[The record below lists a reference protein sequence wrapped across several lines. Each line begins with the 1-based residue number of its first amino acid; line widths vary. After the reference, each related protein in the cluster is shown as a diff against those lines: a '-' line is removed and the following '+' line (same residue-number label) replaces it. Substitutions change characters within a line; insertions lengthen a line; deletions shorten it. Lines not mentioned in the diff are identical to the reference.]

1 MIGKIIQPELE
12 AFIANRNFA
21 GLQSVFKE
29 MLVPD
34 IAEVIRDIL
43 PNDRAVLF
51 RLLPKQTA
59 METFAYLDVPTQRA
73 LLRDL
78 AQNEVITLLNDMPP
92 DDRTALL
99 EELPGTIARDLI
111 GQLSPDERRVAQGL
125 LGYPEE
131 SIGRLMTPDYLAVGP
146 TMTVGAVID
155 NLRLHGRDSETFDV
169 IYVVDP
175 RGILQDDL
183 RLREVLLAAPGATVG
198 SLLDG
203 KVASLNVN
211 DDREAAIQMFHHYDR
226 VALPVIDDDGILI
239 GIVTIDDALA
249 VAEAETT
256 EDIHKFGGLEA
267 IDTPYQSTPVLT
279 LVWKRAGWLVILFIG
294 EMLTATAMGYFE
306 NEIARAV
313 VLALFVPLIISS
325 GGNSGSQAATLIIR
339 AMALQEITL
348 SDWWRVMRRELLSG
362 VVLGAILG
370 GIGFMRIALWS
381 AFSPIYG
388 EHWFL
393 VACTVSFSLI
403 GVVTWGTLSGSM
415 LSFILKS
422 FGADPAA
429 SSAPF
434 VATLVDVTGLVIYFT
449 VASIVLAGTL
459 L

>member
-12 AFIANRNFA
+12 ALIATRDFA
-21 GLQSVFKE
+21 GLQAVFKE

-34 IAEVIRDIL
+34 IAEVLEDIQ

-59 METFAYLDVPTQRA
+59 METFEYLDVPTQRT
-73 LLRDL
+73 LLRNL
-78 AQNEVITLLNDMPP
+78 AQNEVIALLNEMHP

-99 EELPGTIARDLI
+99 EELPGTVTRELI
-111 GQLSPDERRVAQGL
+111 SQLSPDERRVAQAL
-125 LGYPEE
+125 LGYPEN

-146 TMTVGAVID
+146 SATVSTVLER
-155 NLRLHGRDSETFDV
+155 LRLHGRDSETFDV

-175 RGILQDDL
+175 HGRLLDDL
-183 RLREVLLAAPGATVG
+183 RLRELLLAPPEATIG

-203 KVASLNVN
+203 KVASLNVT
-211 DDREAAIQMFHHYDR
+211 DDREAATQMFRHYDR
-226 VALPVIDDDGILI
+226 VALPVVDADGVLI
-239 GIVTIDDALA
+239 GIVTVDDALA
-249 VAEAETT
+249 VAQEEHT

-267 IDTPYQSTPVLT
+267 VDTPYQTTPLLT
-279 LVWKRAGWLVILFIG
+279 LVWKRAGWLVILFVG

-339 AMALQEITL
+339 AIALQEIGL
-348 SDWWRVMRRELLSG
+348 ADWWRVMRRELLSG
-362 VVLGAILG
+362 FILGAILG
-370 GIGFMRIALWS
+370 SIGFLRIVLWS

-388 EHWFL
+388 EHWLL
-393 VACTVSFSLI
+393 VALTVAFSLI

-415 LSFILKS
+415 LPFILKK

-449 VASIVLAGTL
+449 VASLVLAGTL

>member
-12 AFIANRNFA
+12 AFITTRDFA
-21 GLQSVFKE
+21 GLQAVLND

-34 IAEVIRDIL
+34 IVEVINDISS
-43 PNDRAVLF
+43 NHRALIF
-51 RLLPKQTA
+51 RLLSKQTA

-73 LLRDL
+73 LLREL
-78 AQNEVITLLNDMPP
+78 AQQEVVTLLNDMPP
-92 DDRTALL
+92 DDRTSLL
-99 EELPGTIARDLI
+99 EDLPGTVARELVN
-111 GQLSPDERRVAQGL
+111 QLSPDERRVAQAL
-125 LGYPEE
+125 LGYPED
-131 SIGRLMTPDYLAVGP
+131 SIGRLMTPDYLAASPSMSVA
-146 TMTVGAVID
+146 AVLES
-155 NLRLHGRDSETFDV
+155 LRLHGRDSETFDV
-169 IYVVDP
+169 IYIVDS
-175 RGILQDDL
+175 RGLLLDDL
-183 RLREVLLAAPGATVG
+183 RLRELLLAAPDATIG

-203 KVASLNVN
+203 KVASLNVT
-211 DDREAAIQMFHHYDR
+211 DDREAAIQMFRHFDR
-226 VALPVIDDDGILI
+226 VALPVVDADRVLI
-239 GIVTIDDALA
+239 GIVTVDDALA
-249 VAEAETT
+249 VAQEETT

-267 IDTPYQSTPVLT
+267 VETPYQATPLLT
-279 LVWKRAGWLVILFIG
+279 LVWKRAGWLVILFVG
-294 EMLTATAMGYFE
+294 EMLTATAMGFFE
-306 NEIARAV
+306 SEIARAV

-348 SDWWRVMRRELLSG
+348 SDWWRVMSRELLSG

-370 GIGFMRIALWS
+370 GIGFLRIAIWS

-393 VACTVSFSLI
+393 VATTVSLSLV

-415 LSFILKS
+415 LPFLLKS

-449 VASIVLAGTL
+449 VGSIVLAGTL